1 MNIVIAN
8 DVAHVNGGAAKIAL
22 GSAKALALR
31 GHRVML
37 FTAVGPI
44 ADDLKDVANLRHT
57 FLDQK
62 DVWSDPNR
70 VRAAAHTLWNQ
81 KAAARLAEVLAP
93 LNPSDT
99 VVHLHSWT
107 KALSSSVVR
116 TAFARGF
123 RVVVTLHDFMSVCP
137 TGTLFH
143 HGTGRCC
150 GLRPLSGACV
160 AARCDA
166 RSYGHKLW
174 RVGRQVVQS
183 SVGWLPSGAGDF
195 VTISAAS
202 SRVFRDLLPP
212 GARLHHV
219 PNFTDVPRVDA
230 VPVERNDAV
239 LYIGRLSAEKG
250 PTVLAESAARL
261 GLRAVFVGDGEL
273 APAVRERC
281 PAAEI
286 TGWLPSDGV
295 RQQLRRARVLV
306 LPSVWFEL
314 QGLVV
319 AEAAA
324 MGVPAIVPGSS
335 GASEWVVDGTTGLWF
350 TAGDVDDLCRAIG
363 VVMDDPA
370 LAARMGQAAH
380 QRFWLSPPTID
391 RHARELERVYASMLA
406 PAKVA

>member
-1 MNIVIAN
+1 MNIVVAN

-22 GSAKALALR
+22 GSAKALAQR
-31 GHRVML
+31 GHRVTL

-44 ADDLKDVANLRHT
+44 ADDLAGVPNLRHV

-70 VRAAAHTLWNQ
+70 VRAATHSLWNAE
-81 KAAARLAEVLAP
+81 AAARMRETLAP
-93 LNPSDT
+93 LNPADT

-116 TAFARGF
+116 AAFSLGF

-150 GLRPLSGACV
+150 GLRPLSAACV
-160 AARCDA
+160 TANCDA
-166 RSYGHKLW
+166 RSYAHKLW
-174 RVGRQVVQS
+174 RVGRQVVQLS
-183 SVGWLPSGAGDF
+183 AGFLPSGAGDF
-195 VTISAAS
+195 VTISVAS
-202 SRVFRDLLPP
+202 ERVFRDLLPR

-219 PNFTDVPRVDA
+219 QNFTDVPRVET
-230 VPVERNDAV
+230 VRVEQNDAV
-239 LYIGRLSAEKG
+239 MYIGRLSAEKG
-250 PTVLAESAARL
+250 PTVLAECAARMN
-261 GLRAVFVGDGEL
+261 LRAVFVGDGEL
-273 APAVRERC
+273 APAVRERY

-286 TGWLPSDGV
+286 TGWLTSDQV
-295 RQQLRRARVLV
+295 RRQLRRARVLV

-324 MGVPAIVPGSS
+324 MGVPAIVPGTS
-335 GASEWVVDGTTGLWF
+335 GASEWVADGTTGLWF
-350 TAGDVDDLCRAIG
+350 AAGDVDDLCRKVG
-363 VVMDDPA
+363 QVMDDPQ
-370 LAARMGQAAH
+370 LAGRMGRAAH
-380 QRFWLSPPTID
+380 QRFWSSPPTID
-391 RHARELERVYASMLA
+391 RHARELERVYTSMLA
-406 PAKVA
+406 QAEVA